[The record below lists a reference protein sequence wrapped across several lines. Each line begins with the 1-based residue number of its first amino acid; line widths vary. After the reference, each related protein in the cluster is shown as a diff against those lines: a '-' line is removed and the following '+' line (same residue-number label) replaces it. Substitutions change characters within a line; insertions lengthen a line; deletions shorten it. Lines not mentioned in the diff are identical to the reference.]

1 MPRIQSVLLCAAAL
15 FANSILAADSGPK
28 DDVLKAAKALAE
40 KGNYSW
46 KSTVTVPPDAQFRP
60 GPTEGKTDKDG
71 GTYVTMSGNNRTTE
85 AAMKGKKTLIKT
97 EENGWQTLDEM
108 ENAEGFGRF
117 LAARMRGFKA
127 PAEQA
132 EEIVK
137 DVKDLKKEGDAYSGD
152 LTEEGAKNLMRFR
165 RGGNG
170 DGPQISGAKGSAKFW
185 VKDGVLSKYEFKV
198 KGSMN
203 FNGNDIDM
211 DRTTTTEIKDV
222 GTTKVSIPEGAQKK
236 LSS

>member
-1 MPRIQSVLLCAAAL
+1 MITFQKLLVCSSLL
-15 FANSILAADSGPK
+15 FASSILAADAGPK
-28 DDVLKAAKALAE
+28 EDITKAAKALTE

-46 KSTVTVPPDAQFRP
+46 RTTVTVPADAQFRP
-60 GPTEGKTDKDG
+60 GPTEGKMDKDS
-71 GTYVTMSGNNRTTE
+71 GTYVKMSFNDNTTE
-85 AAMKGKKTLIKT
+85 AVIKGKNVAIK
-97 EENGWQTLDEM
+97 NQDSGWQSASEM
-108 ENAEGFGRF
+108 ENEEGRGRF
-117 LAARMRGFKA
+117 LARRMRDFKG

-132 EEIVK
+132 IDIVN
-137 DVKDLKKEGDAYSGD
+137 DVKELKKDGDTYSGD

-165 RGGNG
+165 RGG

-185 VKDGVLSKYEFKV
+185 MKDGVLSKFEYKV

-203 FNGNDIDM
+203 FNGNDIDV
-211 DRTTTTEIKDV
+211 DRTTTTEIKDI